1 MGNSPI
7 WCVFLQKWYA
17 YDSTMGSTV
26 HPEGELMAGVGGG
39 AKSDTKTDPNAPA
52 DMQVIVVL

>member
-1 MGNSPI
+1 MH
-7 WCVFLQKWYA
+7 A

-26 HPEGELMAGVGGG
+26 HPEGELMAGVGGE
-39 AKSDTKTDPNAPA
+39 AKSDTKPDPNAPA